1 MILSKTLL
9 VALATTTL
17 LLSGCVAAPVL
28 IGAGAGAG
36 AMMVSEDRRPQAQIA
51 QDDAATTRIQD
62 LFAQQGLNGEQN
74 RIRYTVYN
82 GIALLVGQVPN
93 DTVRALAHQTA
104 QSAPGIK
111 NVINELTVGKTIGA
125 STIASDSYLSSKVRS
140 KLASTRDFK
149 STHLT
154 IVVENGSVY
163 LMGLM
168 TKEEQRIAV
177 AVTREV
183 DGVKRVVRIMEDW
196 GV

>member
-1 MILSKTLL
+1 MMISKTLMI
-9 VALATTTL
+9 ALASTTL

-28 IGAGAGAG
+28 VGAGAGAG

-62 LFAQQGLNGEQN
+62 LFAQQGLNGEPN

-82 GIALLVGQVPN
+82 GIVLLVGQVPN
-93 DTVRALAHQTA
+93 DTVRALAHQAA
-104 QSAPGIK
+104 QSAAGIK

-149 STHLT
+149 SSHLT

-177 AVTREV
+177 AVTRDV

-196 GV
+196 GA

>member
-1 MILSKTLL
+1 MMISKTLMI
-9 VALATTTL
+9 ALASTTL

-36 AMMVSEDRRPQAQIA
+36 AMMVGEDRRPQAQIA

-62 LFAQQGLNGEQN
+62 LFAQQGLNGEPN

-82 GIALLVGQVPN
+82 GIVLLVGQVPN
-93 DTVRALAHQTA
+93 DTVRALAHQAA
-104 QSAPGIK
+104 QSAAGIK

-140 KLASTRDFK
+140 KLAGTRDFK
-149 STHLT
+149 SSHLT

-168 TKEEQRIAV
+168 TKEEQRISV
-177 AVTREV
+177 AVTRDV

-196 GV
+196 GA